1 MGRKFQDGG
10 TLFCTLR
17 GRPLDRRVLR
27 ARDHVNRIT
36 RLKLPPARLYDLRH
50 LNISYL
56 IAGNVDVWTVADRTG
71 HKDPGYLIR
80 RYAHAVAAAQERA
93 VEVSS
98 NLVAK
103 PASLDGEPVFSLL
116 NKSGRAGRI

>member
-1 MGRKFQDGG
+1 MGQKFRDEG

-27 ARDHVNRIT
+27 ARDHVDRIT
-36 RLKLPPARLYDLRH
+36 RIKLPPARLYDLRY

-56 IAGNVDVWTVADRTG
+56 IARNVDVRTVADRIG

-80 RYAHAVAAAQERA
+80 RYAHAVAAAQERG

-98 NLVAK
+98 NPVAK
-103 PASLDGEPVFSLL
+103 PASLG
-116 NKSGRAGRI
+116 K